1 MKKFIILT
9 MLLVPVISLAGGYEG
24 TPTVASVQIVRQEGL
39 WYEINSETP
48 FSGVVTRTFPS
59 GQKESEY
66 NYLNGKFHGYVRRW
80 YENGPIRR
88 DAIYV
93 NGLSNGL
100 EIVWHLN
107 GQIAG
112 MIQYVEERANG
123 Y

>member
-59 GQKESEY
+59 GQKEFEY

-80 YENGPIRR
+80 YENGVKYFETT
-88 DAIYV
+88 YV
-93 NGLSNGL
+93 HGQRHGILTAWY
-100 EIVWHLN
+100 EN
-107 GQIAG
+107 GQKKSETTNVYGKTMAF
-112 MIQYVEERANG
+112 
-123 Y
+123 